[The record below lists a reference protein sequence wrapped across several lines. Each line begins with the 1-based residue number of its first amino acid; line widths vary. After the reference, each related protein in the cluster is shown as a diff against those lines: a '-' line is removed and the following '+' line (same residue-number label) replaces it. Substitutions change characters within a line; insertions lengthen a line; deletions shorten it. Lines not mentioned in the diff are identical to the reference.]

1 MKERAVVSKGQHAVQ
16 GSELAPFL
24 AVWSSGWEI
33 TERQRIIIMTIFH
46 LSLSLCDMI
55 CHILLL
61 PVTGIRTCPTEILPG
76 NKTKQQNIFPS
87 T

>member
-1 MKERAVVSKGQHAVQ
+1 MKERAAVSKGQRMVQ
-16 GSELAPFL
+16 GSELAAFL
-24 AVWSSGWEI
+24 AVRSSGWEI
-33 TERQRIIIMTIFH
+33 NERQIIIIMAIFH
-46 LSLSLCDMI
+46 LSLSLCNLI
-55 CHILLL
+55 CHVLLL